1 MPLYADVAHL
11 PSLLVGEEV
20 PLDIDFSARIPTGQ
34 VGQSA
39 TAQGL
44 DATGATVSG
53 LVTSVSVIA
62 PSTVRLWIKPTAA
75 GAYYVEATLTCDGGA
90 KLKSRKAF
98 AANA

>member
-11 PSLLVGEEV
+11 PGLLVGEEV
-20 PLDIDFSARIPTGQ
+20 PLDIDFSSRIPSGQ
-34 VGQSA
+34 AGQSA

-44 DATGATVSG
+44 DSTGTLVSG
-53 LVTSVSVIA
+53 LVTSVSVVA

-75 GAYYVEATLTCDGGA
+75 GNFFVEATLTCDGSA

-98 AANA
+98 TAYA